1 MPNITA
7 SIPHQLG
14 RDEARRRIQQHIGT
28 ARKQYCVMVSDVREV
43 WKGDDLDFAV
53 SALGQSISGQ
63 LTVDDDM
70 VHLTIALPALFGMF
84 AGAVKQ
90 QIEQQGKQVLG
101 RLTHEPSGD
110 K

>member
-1 MPNITA
+1 
-7 SIPHQLG
+7 
-14 RDEARRRIQQHIGT
+14 
-28 ARKQYCVMVSDVREV
+28 
-43 WKGDDLDFAV
+43 
-53 SALGQSISGQ
+53 
-63 LTVDDDM
+63 M

>member
-28 ARKQYCVMVSDVREV
+28 ARKQCVMVSDVREV

-53 SALGQSISGQ
+53 SAMGQTISGQ

-101 RLTHEPSGD
+101 RLTHEPSGG